1 MDIII
6 LQDGLYQLI
15 KVTESVPDCFNSCDM
30 YREQFATYLNQIN
43 KWVMKD
49 GGGFFYG
56 CICN

>member
-6 LQDGLYQLI
+6 LQDSLYQLI
-15 KVTESVPDCFNSCDM
+15 QVAESVPDCFKYCDM
-30 YREQFATYLNQIN
+30 YREQFATYLDHIN

-49 GGGFFYG
+49 GGGVFYG

>member
-6 LQDGLYQLI
+6 LQDSLYHLI
-15 KVTESVPDCFNSCDM
+15 KVAESVPDCFNSCDM

-49 GGGFFYG
+49 GAFFFG

>member
-6 LQDGLYQLI
+6 LQKGLYYLI
-15 KVTESVPDCFNSCDM
+15 KVAESVPDCFDYCNV
-30 YREQFATYLNQIN
+30 YREQFATYSDQIN